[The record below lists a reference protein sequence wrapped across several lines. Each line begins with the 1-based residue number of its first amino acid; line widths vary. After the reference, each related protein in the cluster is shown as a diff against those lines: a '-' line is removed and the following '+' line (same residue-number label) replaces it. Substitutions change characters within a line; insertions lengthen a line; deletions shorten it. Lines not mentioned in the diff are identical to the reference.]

1 MPFVKIDPPG
11 TFCMKEAL
19 RDALKAQ
26 PGKTFL
32 DVGCGGGGMSK
43 LLCDGGWT
51 GVGVDFSEA
60 ALDISRALMMQP
72 ISEGRYAL
80 HAGDVLTL
88 PADFAKAD
96 LVISYMV
103 MEHVEDDVGFIQ
115 KIAAYAKPGGTV
127 ILGVPGRRDRWS
139 VEDETVGH
147 FRRYDREDLERV
159 MATAGLSDVDVW
171 SIAVPVANI
180 LFNLSVWLIGRS
192 SETAKVRQNQRTQT
206 ETSGIREIP
215 WKTVFPSWVKF
226 ILNRTTMA
234 PLFILQRLF
243 YRSGLGITMMGTA
256 RVPARP
262 RSARA

>member
-19 RDALKAQ
+19 RDALKTT
-26 PGKTFL
+26 PTGTFL

-43 LLCDGGWT
+43 LLCDAGWT

-60 ALDISRALMMQP
+60 ALSISRELMAEH
-72 ISEGRYAL
+72 IAERRYTL
-80 HAGDVLTL
+80 HSGDVLAL
-88 PADFAKAD
+88 PPDFGKAD

-103 MEHVEDDVGFIQ
+103 MEHVEDDVGFVQ
-115 KIAAYAKPGGTV
+115 KIADCAKLGGTV

-147 FRRYDREDLERV
+147 FRRYDRQDLEHV
-159 MATAGLSDVDVW
+159 MTAAGLDKVAVW
-171 SIAVPVANI
+171 SIAVPIANI

-192 SETAKVRQNQRTQT
+192 SETAKAGQSQRAQT
-206 ETSGIREIP
+206 ETSGIREIA
-215 WKTVFPSWVKF
+215 WKTVFPAWVKLF
-226 ILNRTTMA
+226 LNCKTML

-243 YRSGLGITMMGTA
+243 YRSGLGITMMGTG
-256 RVPARP
+256 RVPSHRT
-262 RSARA
+262 SA